1 MCLKNL
7 NMHPIP
13 QKEITK
19 RKLQSLQIS
28 LYKSL
33 RLVSIP
39 TNEILLM
46 EEILHQLR
54 LVVYP
59 FIPLFTGFCT
69 FQVVVWD
76 FFHHVL
82 APKPTHSLQR
92 FKPPGS
98 PSPRS
103 TSKRWFPN
111 TLRTTCSQPFQIFKK
126 CREKKDMPQKKKKT
140 IKTCCCWGVKHGSWW
155 GCFMKNTAVFCFK
168 KQNPKCGSPH
178 FVVCLTAKLGT

>member
-7 NMHPIP
+7 NMHSIP

-19 RKLQSLQIS
+19 QKLKSLQIS

-69 FQVVVWD
+69 FQVVLWD
-76 FFHHVL
+76 FFHQ
-82 APKPTHSLQR
+82 AKPTLHCS
-92 FKPPGS
+92 GS
-98 PSPRS
+98 NHQVLHTQGQHQKGGSQ
-103 TSKRWFPN
+103 
-111 TLRTTCSQPFQIFKK
+111 TL
-126 CREKKDMPQKKKKT
+126 
-140 IKTCCCWGVKHGSWW
+140 
-155 GCFMKNTAVFCFK
+155 
-168 KQNPKCGSPH
+168 
-178 FVVCLTAKLGT
+178 